1 MHHPRTLQRPSY
13 QRAQRPRPAVVEA
26 AGFDWGAS
34 GWAGLGA
41 GAAFILIQ
49 TFSGLVFGGGGATE
63 ATRRLAS
70 VALGEFVLSQ
80 GTPFTALV
88 FFAAAAVHIPLSL
101 VYARVLAAIIHGLDM
116 AYALDVGAVFGA
128 ALYFVNYHL
137 ISGLF
142 PWFVSARGAG
152 ALIAHL
158 AFGLLTAWIY
168 TSLTARA
175 RSGQA
180 AGF

>member
-1 MHHPRTLQRPSY
+1 MHHPRTLSRPSH
-13 QRAQRPRPAVVEA
+13 QRAPRPRPPVVAEN
-26 AGFDWGAS
+26 GFDWGAS

-41 GAAFILIQ
+41 GAAFLLIQ
-49 TFSGLVFGGGGATE
+49 TFVGLVFGGGGPTE
-63 ATRRLAS
+63 AVRRLAS

-80 GTPFTALV
+80 GTPFTAIV

-101 VYARVLAAIIHGLDM
+101 IYARVLAAIIHGLDM

-137 ISGLF
+137 ISAIF
-142 PWFVSARGAG
+142 PWFVTARGPG

-158 AFGLLTAWIY
+158 AFGLLAAWIY
-168 TSLTARA
+168 ASLTARP
-175 RSGQA
+175 RPGQA
-180 AGF
+180 PGV

>member
-13 QRAQRPRPAVVEA
+13 QRVQRPRPAVVEA
-26 AGFDWGAS
+26 SGFDWGAS

-49 TFSGLVFGGGGATE
+49 TFVGLAFGGGGAAE
-63 ATRRLAS
+63 AARRLAS
-70 VALGEFVLSQ
+70 VALGEFVLSS

-101 VYARVLAAIIHGLDM
+101 IYA
-116 AYALDVGAVFGA
+116 
-128 ALYFVNYHL
+128 
-137 ISGLF
+137 
-142 PWFVSARGAG
+142 
-152 ALIAHL
+152 
-158 AFGLLTAWIY
+158 
-168 TSLTARA
+168 SLTARA

-180 AGF
+180 PGF

>member
-1 MHHPRTLQRPSY
+1 MHHPRTLQRPY
-13 QRAQRPRPAVVEA
+13 QRVPRPRPPVAEPP
-26 AGFDWGAS
+26 GLDWGAS

-49 TFSGLVFGGGGATE
+49 TFIGLVFGSGGATE
-63 ATRRLAS
+63 AVRRLAS
-70 VALGEFVLSQ
+70 IALGEFVLSD

-101 VYARVLAAIIHGLDM
+101 LYARLLAAMIHGLEM
-116 AYALDVGAVFGA
+116 PRALEVGAVFGT

-137 ISGLF
+137 ISGIF
-142 PWFVSARGAG
+142 PWFVSARGPG

-168 TSLTARA
+168 TSLTARS
-175 RSGQA
+175 RSRQA
-180 AGF
+180 P